1 MDEIVKMALTK
12 ELRQLRNFLNE
23 YESMLEVVIKDDY
36 ESLKEKV
43 DSVYN
48 KLAN

>member
-36 ESLKEKV
+36 YPLKEKV

-48 KLAN
+48 KLTN